1 MDKVSILFIIAP
13 LLLPCWSER
22 QFFHQSRNASWAEAR
37 RHCQVCY
44 KDLVTMSYDNSLAL
58 VKGAKSLQW
67 IGLREK
73 FNETD
78 VPWSGWANGD
88 PITFQ
93 NWYPVKPPP
102 PVVEPCTTIAAPTVD
117 TRKTTLTTKGLPE
130 TSRTASGDTL
140 KTALTNTALSETSS
154 SGFTGTASGD
164 SLKTALTNTA
174 LSETSSSGFTGTA
187 SGDTQKKALTNTAL
201 PETSS
206 SGFTG
211 TASGDSLKTD
221 LTNTALSETSS
232 SGFTGTASGETSSF
246 TQTYYS
252 DTTFLT
258 TPQYVREDCVAMHHF
273 GPWEEQDCNTE
284 LPYICFDDRYYGI
297 ASVDRDATTATLSWE
312 TPTNGNITSYRV
324 EVQGDVPL
332 NVSVD
337 SSPYQISNMTPGTK
351 YEVRVFAVKCDRE
364 LNSQNISFIT
374 KPETPYN
381 LTVENNT
388 EFSAA
393 LRWEKPVGNLDHYC
407 VGVDTKPCKHAG
419 EEEAVVKGLTPG
431 KKYTVYVLSVTGDVE
446 SENASITVLTKPS
459 VVTNLNVSD
468 ITNSSLV
475 LRWVHEGYAQGY
487 RVVAR
492 DIPTKGVLYNQ
503 TVDHPE
509 KQVAVHPL
517 PPGTNVRLTV
527 WTQTYESL
535 EGNPACIDSFIV
547 PGPAINLVLI
557 ASETTIRACWDA
569 PNGSYNFFSVSV
581 LLNNSMD
588 NTTHYN
594 TTHYNTTSPSQ
605 DLRDLYA
612 AAQYEVTVTTHAGD
626 LRSEPTVG
634 STYTKPVMAQELNI
648 TFQGSNGTL
657 TWKAPHTAPTTRFRV
672 KYDSSFW
679 NHLGDVYLTGGQTVL
694 SVGSLRPGARYLFQ
708 VITVSGTMESEPA
721 NCTDY
726 TPGNESEV
734 TLSMMC
740 SSKGQD
746 CEKNDVKDEVLTK
759 LREKFGDVLDGVSW
773 KLAWKTSPLDKT
785 AQ

>member
-13 LLLPCWSER
+13 LLSPSWSER
-22 QFFHQSRNASWAEAR
+22 QFFPQSRNASWAEAR

-44 KDLVTMSYDNSLAL
+44 KDLVTMSYDNSFAL
-58 VKGAKSLQW
+58 VEGAKSPQW
-67 IGLREK
+67 IGLRET

-78 VPWSGWANGD
+78 APWSAWANGD

-164 SLKTALTNTA
+164 
-174 LSETSSSGFTGTA
+174 
-187 SGDTQKKALTNTAL
+187 TQKKALTNTAL

-211 TASGDSLKTD
+211 TASG
-221 LTNTALSETSS
+221 
-232 SGFTGTASGETSSF
+232 ETSSF

-252 DTTFLT
+252 DMTFLT

-273 GPWEEQDCNTE
+273 GPWVEEDCNTE
-284 LPYICFDDRYYGI
+284 LPYICYDDRYYGI
-297 ASVDRDATTATLSWE
+297 ASVVRDATTATVSWE
-312 TPTNGNITSYRV
+312 TPTPSENISSYRV
-324 EVQGDVPL
+324 EVQGGGSL
-332 NVSVD
+332 NISVD
-337 SSPYQISNMTPGTK
+337 SSPYRISNMTPGTK

-388 EFSAA
+388 ESSAA
-393 LRWEKPVGNLDHYC
+393 LRWERPVGNLEHYC
-407 VGVDTKPCKHAG
+407 VRVENKEGRIRNVKDPCNYT
-419 EEEAVVKGLTPG
+419 EEEAVVKDLTPG
-431 KKYTVYVLSVTGDVE
+431 NKYTVYVLSVTGDVE
-446 SENASITVLTKPS
+446 SEKASITVLTRPS
-459 VVTNLNVSD
+459 VVTDLNVSD

-475 LRWVHEGYAQGY
+475 LRWVHEGSAQGY
-487 RVVAR
+487 NVVAM
-492 DIPTKGVLYNQ
+492 DIQTENVPPYRVLYNQ
-503 TVDHPE
+503 TVNPPE
-509 KQVAVHPL
+509 KQAAVDTL
-517 PPGTNVRLTV
+517 PPGTNVRLMV
-527 WTQTYESL
+527 QTLYESL
-535 EGNPACIDSFIV
+535 KGAEAYIDSFIV
-547 PGPAINLVLI
+547 PDPARKLVLD
-557 ASETTIRACWDA
+557 ARETTIEASWDA
-569 PNGSYNFFSVSV
+569 PDGSYNYFIVSV
-581 LLNNSMD
+581 WLHNSMV
-588 NTTHYN
+588 NATHYN
-594 TTHYNTTSPSQ
+594 TT
-605 DLRDLYA
+605 DLLLTLPMLYA

-626 LRSEPTVG
+626 LKSDPTVG
-634 STYTKPVMAQELNI
+634 STYTQPVMAQDLKI

-657 TWKAPHTAPTTRFRV
+657 TWTAPQTAPTTRFRV
-672 KYDSSFW
+672 KYVGRFW
-679 NHLGDVYLTGGQTVL
+679 NHHETFNRTGGKT
-694 SVGSLRPGARYLFQ
+694 SVGPLRPGTQYLFQ

-721 NCTDY
+721 NCTEY
-726 TPGNESEV
+726 TPGNVSEV

-746 CEKNDVKDEVLTK
+746 CEENDVKEEVLNK
-759 LREKFGDVLDGVSW
+759 LREEFGVVLDGVSW
-773 KLAWKTSPLDKT
+773 KLDWKTSPLDKT